1 MFKRSRPYCSDN
13 DMMLQFKTHI
23 LGIPESSI
31 GGIYHATQTVLAPR
45 DRGVT
50 TFVHELNIEVDI
62 AFFQFNLA
70 PLALR
75 RDIAMLGFLHKCN
88 LPNAHPHIRRLFPP
102 MGATRDTHKRSI
114 WIILSFETGP
124 TFHAAVLS
132 RSIFHL
138 THVYNALPQHI
149 ASIND
154 VSQFQHALTHIARHK
169 CSQHHLNWQSFLSP
183 RYFTGRLLI

>member
-1 MFKRSRPYCSDN
+1 
-13 DMMLQFKTHI
+13 MMLQFKTHI
-23 LGIPESSI
+23 LGILESNI
-31 GGIYHATQTVLAPR
+31 GGIYHATQTVLAPL
-45 DRGVT
+45 DRVVT
-50 TFVHELNIEVDI
+50 TFVHALNMEVDI
-62 AFFQFNLA
+62 AFLQFNLA

-88 LPNAHPHIRRLFPP
+88 LPNAHPHIRRLFPA
-102 MGATRDTHKRSI
+102 MGATRDTHSRSM
-114 WIILSFETGP
+114 WNILNFETGP
-124 TFHAAVLS
+124 TFHAEVLS

-169 CSQHHLNWQSFLSP
+169 CSQHHPNWQTFLSP
-183 RYFTGRLLI
+183 RHFTGRLLI